1 MKMPP
6 CHRYPSVDGIL
17 ASLRLQPQRMIC
29 TRHKDSTESK
39 DLSSPVSPG
48 GCSNIRAACYRSCVL
63 RHRMVKQ
70 YCCPCVLRRLHP
82 ELDISF
88 ARPNSRLLDTF
99 AFNNLR
105 HYLLHTAL
113 SQEPDASL
121 VISSCRNH
129 SAQHPA
135 SNAHVGRLMT
145 CPFQIRFEAVVWGS
159 NPDDVLDHPFLHQGA
174 SFVW

>member
-88 ARPNSRLLDTF
+88 ARPNSRQLDTF

-105 HYLLHTAL
+105 HRSQPGTRRLTRHFVLQKLFCPTPSQQCTRWETDDL
-113 SQEPDASL
+113 SVPNK
-121 VISSCRNH
+121 V
-129 SAQHPA
+129 
-135 SNAHVGRLMT
+135 
-145 CPFQIRFEAVVWGS
+145 
-159 NPDDVLDHPFLHQGA
+159 
-174 SFVW
+174 